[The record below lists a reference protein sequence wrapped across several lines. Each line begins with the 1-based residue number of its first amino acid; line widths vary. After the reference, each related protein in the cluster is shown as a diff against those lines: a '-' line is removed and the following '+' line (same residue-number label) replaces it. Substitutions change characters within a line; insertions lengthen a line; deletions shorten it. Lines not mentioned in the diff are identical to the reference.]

1 MALDRCEDT
10 AQNQTVDLKLS
21 SDEEAFRQEIR
32 SWLEQNLEPQWR
44 EPRLRSLPQDD
55 AAAICLQWQRK
66 LGAAGLLGLA
76 WPKEYGGR
84 GATLMQQAIY
94 MMEAHRAEA
103 PPTVDR
109 AGLRLLGPVLMEI
122 GTPEQKKRF
131 LGPLIRGEVVW
142 CQGFSE
148 TDAGSDLASLRTKA
162 VLDGD
167 RYVVNGHKVWSSNGH
182 YAGWC
187 MLMAR
192 TNPDAPK
199 HKGITMLA
207 VDMTS
212 PGVTVRP
219 IRQMSGQSGGE
230 HGFAEIFFDN
240 VAVPRVNVIGGVDSG
255 WQVGMKAIT
264 YERGL
269 FTMLVQV
276 KFETVWEEL
285 RQFARATRRNG
296 RLLIDDSIV
305 REQLAQLYSDIR
317 IMRLTNLRYITRY
330 MRGARPAEESSFMKL
345 HWTTTDQRLFDLA
358 MALGGPKALMMRE
371 APRPLYEGTWNSE
384 YFYSRASSI
393 YGGTQDIQRN
403 LIAERIYG
411 LPR

>member
-1 MALDRCEDT
+1 M
-10 AQNQTVDLKLS
+10 DLNLS
-21 SDEEAFRQEIR
+21 PSEEAFRQEVR
-32 SWLEQNLEPQWR
+32 SWLEQNLPPQWR
-44 EPRLRSLPQDD
+44 ESRLRSLPPADI
-55 AAAICLQWQRK
+55 AAICLQWQRK
-66 LGAAGLLGLA
+66 LGAGGWLGLA

-84 GATLMQQAIY
+84 GATMMEQAIF
-94 MMEAHRAEA
+94 MMETHRAEA

-109 AGLRLLGPVLMEI
+109 AGLRLLGPTLMEV
-122 GTPEQKKRF
+122 GTPEQKTRF

-148 TDAGSDLASLRTKA
+148 TEAGSDLASLRTKA
-162 VLDGD
+162 VLEGD

-182 YAGWC
+182 YATWC

-192 TNPDAPK
+192 TNPAAPK

-207 VDMTS
+207 VEMNS
-212 PGVTVRP
+212 PGVTSRP
-219 IRQMSGQSGGE
+219 ILQISGQTGGE
-230 HGFAEIFFDN
+230 HGFNEIFFEN
-240 VAVPRVNVIGGVDSG
+240 VSVPRDNVIGGVDNG

-285 RQFARATRRNG
+285 REYARATRRNG
-296 RLLIDDSIV
+296 RPLIDDPTV

-317 IMRLTNLRYITRY
+317 MMRLTNLRYLTRY
-330 MRGARPAEESSFMKL
+330 MRGVRPAEESSFMKL
-345 HWTTTDQRLFDLA
+345 HWTATDQRLYDLA
-358 MALGGPKALMMRE
+358 MALGGPSSLMMPE
-371 APRPLYEGTWNSE
+371 APRSLYEGTWTSD
-384 YFYSRASSI
+384 YLYSRAATI

>member
-1 MALDRCEDT
+1 M
-10 AQNQTVDLKLS
+10 DLNLS
-21 SDEEAFRQEIR
+21 PDEQAFRQEIR
-32 SWLEQNLEPQWR
+32 SWFEQNLPPDWR
-44 EPRLRSLPQDD
+44 ASRLRSISDDD

-66 LGAAGLLGLA
+66 LGKAGWLGLA
-76 WPKEYGGR
+76 WPREYGGR

-94 MMEAHRAEA
+94 MMEAHRADA

-109 AGLRLLGPVLMEI
+109 AGLRLLGPTLIEI
-122 GTPEQKKRF
+122 GTPEQKERF

-142 CQGFSE
+142 SQGFSE
-148 TDAGSDLASLRTKA
+148 TDAGSDLASLRTRA
-162 VLDGD
+162 LLDGD
-167 RYVVNGHKVWSSNGH
+167 HYSVNGHKVWSSNAH
-182 YAGWC
+182 YATWC

-192 TNPDAPK
+192 TNPQAPK

-207 VDMTS
+207 VDMSS

-230 HGFAEIFFDN
+230 HGFNEIFFEN
-240 VAVPRVNVIGGVDSG
+240 VAVPRNNVIGGVDNG
-255 WQVGMKAIT
+255 WQVGMKAIA

-269 FTMLVQV
+269 FTMTVQA
-276 KFETVWEEL
+276 KFETTWEEL
-285 RQFARATRRNG
+285 RQFSRATRRNG
-296 RLLIDDSIV
+296 RLLIDDFTI

-317 IMRLTNLRYITRY
+317 IMRLNNQRYLTRY
-330 MRGARPAEESSFMKL
+330 MRGAKPAEESSLMKL
-345 HWTTTDQRLFDLA
+345 HWAATDQRLYDLA
-358 MALGGPKALMMRE
+358 MALGGPKSLILKG
-371 APRPLYEGTWNSE
+371 PGSLYEGAWNSE
-384 YFYSRASSI
+384 YFYSRASTI

>member
-1 MALDRCEDT
+1 MME
-10 AQNQTVDLKLS
+10 
-21 SDEEAFRQEIR
+21 
-32 SWLEQNLEPQWR
+32 
-44 EPRLRSLPQDD
+44 
-55 AAAICLQWQRK
+55 
-66 LGAAGLLGLA
+66 
-76 WPKEYGGR
+76 
-84 GATLMQQAIY
+84 QAIF
-94 MMEAHRAEA
+94 MMETHRAEA

-109 AGLRLLGPVLMEI
+109 AGLRLLGPTLMEV
-122 GTPEQKKRF
+122 GTPEQKTRF

-148 TDAGSDLASLRTKA
+148 TEAGSDLASLRTKA
-162 VLDGD
+162 VLEGD

-182 YAGWC
+182 YATWC

-192 TNPDAPK
+192 TNPAAPK

-207 VDMTS
+207 VEMNS
-212 PGVTVRP
+212 PGVTSRP
-219 IRQMSGQSGGE
+219 ILQISGQTGGE
-230 HGFAEIFFDN
+230 HGFNEIFFEN
-240 VAVPRVNVIGGVDSG
+240 VSVPRDNVIGGVDNG

-285 RQFARATRRNG
+285 REYARATRRNG
-296 RLLIDDSIV
+296 RPLIDDPTV

-317 IMRLTNLRYITRY
+317 MMRLTNLRYLTRY
-330 MRGARPAEESSFMKL
+330 MRGVRPAEESSFMKL
-345 HWTTTDQRLFDLA
+345 HWTATDQRLYDLA
-358 MALGGPKALMMRE
+358 MALGGPSSLMMPE
-371 APRPLYEGTWNSE
+371 APRSLYEGTWTSD
-384 YFYSRASSI
+384 YLYSRAATI

>member
-1 MALDRCEDT
+1 M
-10 AQNQTVDLKLS
+10 DLNLS
-21 SDEEAFRQEIR
+21 PAEEAFRQEIR
-32 SWLEQNLEPQWR
+32 SWLEQNLPPQWR
-44 EPRLRSLPQDD
+44 ESRLRSLPYDD
-55 AAAICLQWQRK
+55 AAAICLQWQKK
-66 LGAAGLLGLA
+66 LGAAGWLGVA
-76 WPKEYGGR
+76 WPREYGGR
-84 GATLMQQAIY
+84 GATMMEQAIY

-109 AGLRLLGPVLMEI
+109 AGLRLLGPTLMEV
-122 GTPEQKKRF
+122 GTPEQKERF

-148 TDAGSDLASLRTKA
+148 TGAGSDLASLRTAA

-167 RYVVNGHKVWSSNGH
+167 RYIVDGHKVWSSNAH
-182 YAGWC
+182 YSNWC

-199 HKGITMLA
+199 HRGITMLA
-207 VDMTS
+207 VDMSS

-219 IRQMSGQSGGE
+219 IRQISGLTGGE
-230 HGFAEIFFDN
+230 HGFNEIFFDN
-240 VAVPRVNVIGGVDSG
+240 VAVPRGNVIGGVDNG
-255 WQVGMKAIT
+255 FQVGMKAIT

-285 RQFARATRRNG
+285 RQFAGATRRNG
-296 RLLIDDSIV
+296 RLLIEDPVI
-305 REQLAQLYSDIR
+305 REQMAQLYSDIR
-317 IMRLTNLRYITRY
+317 LMRLTNLRYITRY
-330 MRGARPAEESSFMKL
+330 MRGALPGAESSYMKL
-345 HWTTTDQRLFDLA
+345 HWTATDQRLYDLA
-358 MALGGPKALMMRE
+358 FALGGARSLVGPQGSRAL
-371 APRPLYEGTWNSE
+371 YDGTWSSD
-384 YFYSRASSI
+384 YFHSRASTI

-403 LIAERIYG
+403 TIAERIFG

>member
-1 MALDRCEDT
+1 
-10 AQNQTVDLKLS
+10 VDLSLS
-21 SDEEAFRQEIR
+21 PSEEAFRQEIR
-32 SWLEQNLEPQWR
+32 SWFEQNLPPQWR
-44 EPRLRSLPQDD
+44 ESRLRSLPYDD
-55 AAAICLQWQRK
+55 AAAICLQWQKK
-66 LGAAGLLGLA
+66 LGAAGWLGLA
-76 WPKEYGGR
+76 WPREYGGR

-94 MMEAHRAEA
+94 MMEAHRADA

-109 AGLRLLGPVLMEI
+109 AGLRLLGPTLMEV
-122 GTPEQKKRF
+122 GTPQQKESF
-131 LGPLIRGEVVW
+131 LGPLIRGETVW

-148 TDAGSDLASLRTKA
+148 TDAGSDLASLRCRA

-167 RYVVNGHKVWSSNGH
+167 HYTVDGHKIWSSNAH
-182 YAGWC
+182 YANWC
-187 MLMAR
+187 MLLAR

-207 VDMTS
+207 VEMNS

-219 IRQMSGQSGGE
+219 IRQISGQTGGE
-230 HGFAEIFFDN
+230 HGFNEIFFEN
-240 VAVPRVNVIGGVDSG
+240 VSVPRDNVIGGVNNG

-269 FTMLVQV
+269 FTLLVQI

-285 RQFARATRRNG
+285 REFARANRRGG
-296 RLLIDDSIV
+296 RLLIDDPV
-305 REQLAQLYSDIR
+305 LREQLAQLYSDIR
-317 IMRLTNLRYITRY
+317 MMRLTNLRYLTRY
-330 MRGARPAEESSFMKL
+330 MRGVRPAEESSFMKL
-345 HWTTTDQRLFDLA
+345 HWTATDQRLYDLA
-358 MALGGPKALMMRE
+358 MAMGGARSLIMPQG
-371 APRPLYEGTWNSE
+371 PGSLYEGTWSSD
-384 YFYSRASSI
+384 YFHSRASTI

>member
-1 MALDRCEDT
+1 M
-10 AQNQTVDLKLS
+10 DLNLAPS
-21 SDEEAFRQEIR
+21 EEAFQKEIR
-32 SWLEQNLEPQWR
+32 SWFAQNLPPQWR
-44 EPRLRSLPQDD
+44 ESRLRALPYDD
-55 AAAICLQWQRK
+55 AAAICLQWQKK
-66 LGAAGLLGLA
+66 LGAAGWLGLA

-84 GATLMQQAIY
+84 GATLMQQAVY
-94 MMEAHRAEA
+94 MMESHRADA

-109 AGLRLLGPVLMEI
+109 AGLRLLGPTLMEV
-122 GTPEQKKRF
+122 GTPEQKERF

-142 CQGFSE
+142 SQGFSE

-167 RYVVNGHKVWSSNGH
+167 RYVVNGHKVWSSNAH
-182 YAGWC
+182 YANWC
-187 MLMAR
+187 MLLAR

-207 VDMTS
+207 VEMNS

-219 IRQMSGQSGGE
+219 IKQMGGTTGGE
-230 HGFAEIFFDN
+230 HGFNEIFFEN
-240 VAVPRVNVIGGVDSG
+240 VSVPRGNVIGGIDNG

-269 FTMLVQV
+269 FTLLVQV
-276 KFETVWEEL
+276 KFETVWKEL
-285 RQFARATRRNG
+285 CEVARSTRRSG
-296 RLLIDDSIV
+296 RLLIDDSTV
-305 REQLAQLYSDIR
+305 REQLAQIYSDIR
-317 IMRLTNLRYITRY
+317 MMRLTNFRYLTRY
-330 MRGARPAEESSFMKL
+330 MRGAKPAEESSFMKL
-345 HWTTTDQRLFDLA
+345 HWTATDQRLYDLA
-358 MALGGPKALMMRE
+358 MALGGPKSLIM
-371 APRPLYEGTWNSE
+371 PWGPGSLYEGTWSSD
-384 YFYSRASSI
+384 YFHSRASSI